1 MAKDNKVTVT
11 VTSLSGNMTDEFNVH
26 QKLRHVMEKAFNE
39 LHIVPA
45 AGEEWQLRYNDTVLN
60 LEQSLEDAHIPDNA
74 TLTLAPREGGGG
86 GAWTSM

>member
-45 AGEEWQLRYNDTVLN
+45 AGEEWQLR
-60 LEQSLEDAHIPDNA
+60 
-74 TLTLAPREGGGG
+74 
-86 GAWTSM
+86 